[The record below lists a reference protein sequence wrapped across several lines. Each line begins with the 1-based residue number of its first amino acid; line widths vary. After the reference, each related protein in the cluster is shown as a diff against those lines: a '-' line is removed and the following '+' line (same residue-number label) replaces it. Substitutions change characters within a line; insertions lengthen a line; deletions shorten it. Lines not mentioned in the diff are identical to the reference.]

1 MRFPP
6 ECQGFPKERK
16 QRKMEGR
23 RRKSVEASG
32 RTVDQAIESALEE
45 LGVDLDQ
52 VETEVLAEGS
62 RGILGLGAEK
72 ARVKV
77 TLVVSPRFPG
87 TEDGE
92 ERGREDEGDV
102 AEIATDVLSSLLRHM
117 YVEASVV
124 VREETGDATEPL
136 ILDVEGDNL
145 GILIGRQGETLRD
158 LQYITR
164 LIVSRKLQRWAN
176 VLVDAGG
183 YKRRRERVL
192 AELAERMADRVSAEG
207 RPVTLEPMP
216 PHERRIVHITLRNHD
231 MVTTESTG
239 EGHRRKVVILPK
251 REF

>member
-1 MRFPP
+1 M
-6 ECQGFPKERK
+6 Q
-16 QRKMEGR
+16 EGR
-23 RRKSVEASG
+23 RKRSVEASG

-62 RGILGLGAEK
+62 RGLLGLGAAK
-72 ARVKV
+72 ARVRV
-77 TLVVSPRFPG
+77 SLVGSPGPPE
-87 TEDGE
+87 TEDE
-92 ERGREDEGDV
+92 EEPGREEEADV
-102 AEIATDVLSSLLRHM
+102 AEIATDVLSSLLRRM
-117 YVEASVV
+117 GVDASVV
-124 VREETGDATEPL
+124 VRQDTGDGTEPL

-192 AELAERMADRVSAEG
+192 AELAGRMADRVVADG

-239 EGHRRKVVILPK
+239 EGHRRKVVIFPK
-251 REF
+251 RDF

>member
-1 MRFPP
+1 M
-6 ECQGFPKERK
+6 Q
-16 QRKMEGR
+16 EGR
-23 RRKSVEASG
+23 RKRTVEVSG
-32 RTVDQAIESALEE
+32 RTVDQAIENALEE
-45 LGVDLDQ
+45 LGVDRDQ

-62 RGILGLGAEK
+62 RGILGLGAEE
-72 ARVKV
+72 ARVRV
-77 TLVVSPRFPG
+77 TLIESPAFPQ
-87 TEDGE
+87 EDE
-92 ERGREDEGDV
+92 EEPRREDEEDV
-102 AEIATDVLSSLLRHM
+102 AEIASDVLSSLLRHM
-117 YVEASVV
+117 YVDARVV
-124 VREETGDATEPL
+124 VREDSGDATDPL

-192 AELAERMADRVSAEG
+192 AELAERMADRVVAEG

-216 PHERRIVHITLRNHD
+216 PHERRIVHITLRDHD
-231 MVTTESTG
+231 RVTTESTG

>member
-1 MRFPP
+1 
-6 ECQGFPKERK
+6 
-16 QRKMEGR
+16 MEGR
-23 RRKSVEASG
+23 RRRSVEASG
-32 RTVDQAIESALEE
+32 RTVDEAIESALEE

-52 VETEVLAEGS
+52 VETEVLTEGS
-62 RGILGLGAEK
+62 RGLLGLGAAK
-72 ARVKV
+72 ARVR
-77 TLVVSPRFPG
+77 VSLIGSSPFPQ
-87 TEDGE
+87 EDE
-92 ERGREDEGDV
+92 EEPGREDEADV
-102 AEIATDVLSSLLRHM
+102 AEIAMDVLSSLLRRM
-117 YVEASVV
+117 GVDASVV
-124 VREETGDATEPL
+124 VRQDTGDGTEPL

-192 AELAERMADRVSAEG
+192 AELAERMADRVAAEG

-216 PHERRIVHITLRNHD
+216 PHERRIVHITLRDHD
-231 MVTTESTG
+231 TVTTESTG

-251 REF
+251 RGF

>member
-1 MRFPP
+1 M
-6 ECQGFPKERK
+6 Q
-16 QRKMEGR
+16 EGR
-23 RRKSVEASG
+23 RKRSVEVSG

-45 LGVDLDQ
+45 LGVDRDQ

-72 ARVKV
+72 ARVRV
-77 TLVVSPRFPG
+77 TLVGSPPFPRG
-87 TEDGE
+87 DE
-92 ERGREDEGDV
+92 EEPSREDEGDV
-102 AEIATDVLSSLLRHM
+102 AEIASDVLSSLLRHM
-117 YVEASVV
+117 YVDARVV
-124 VREETGDATEPL
+124 VRQDTGGDATEPL

-192 AELAERMADRVSAEG
+192 AELAERMADRVVAEG

-216 PHERRIVHITLRNHD
+216 PHERRIVHITLRDHD
-231 MVTTESTG
+231 RVTTESTG